1 MRKSFEEVLDRIILE
16 KKKKGLK
23 YDDIVEGAKVSKP
36 TVACLLNPKK
46 RDLKIFLINPS
57 YILILGEPFGS
68 LNSFSYINSN
78 KRI

>member
-36 TVACLLNPKK
+36 TLACLLNPKK
-46 RDLKIFLINPS
+46 RGVMKVDTILKVMD
-57 YILILGEPFGS
+57 YIE
-68 LNSFSYINSN
+68 NVEV
-78 KRI
+78 K